1 MSALDEQR
9 DGQPRNS
16 FCSALQP
23 CSRAAGER
31 NLDDA
36 VREYQTALRV
46 YPDDAVVNNAMA
58 SALLATGRAEQAVA
72 YLKAG

>member
-1 MSALDEQR
+1 M
-9 DGQPRNS
+9 
-16 FCSALQP
+16 LQAKG
-23 CSRAAGER
+23 RF
-31 NLDDA
+31 DDA